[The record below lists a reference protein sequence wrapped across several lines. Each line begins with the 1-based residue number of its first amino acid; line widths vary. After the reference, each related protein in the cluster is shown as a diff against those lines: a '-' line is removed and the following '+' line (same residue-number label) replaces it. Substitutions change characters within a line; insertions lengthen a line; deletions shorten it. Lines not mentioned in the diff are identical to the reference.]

1 MTVRGRTFKVQVY
14 KQGPLEWVATVT
26 NLKTEMPKVA
36 REYGEYNVARFGRGY
51 AWSRERAIRKARRTL
66 ERTLRWYDERYRPT
80 LSHEEIEL

>member
-1 MTVRGRTFKVQVY
+1 MQVY
-14 KQGPLEWVATVT
+14 KHGSLEWTAVVT
-26 NLKTEMPKVA
+26 NMDAAMPTVA

-66 ERTLRWYDERYRPT
+66 ERTLRWYDGRYRPT